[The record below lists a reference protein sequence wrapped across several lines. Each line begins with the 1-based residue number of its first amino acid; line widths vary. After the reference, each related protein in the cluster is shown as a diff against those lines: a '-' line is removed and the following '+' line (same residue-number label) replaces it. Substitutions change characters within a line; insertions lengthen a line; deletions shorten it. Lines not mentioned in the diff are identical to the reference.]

1 MVNGNVEDKT
11 PKSSRRDLLAGIP
24 SIPSESER
32 TLRLGNDSLSAL
44 RRSCPQGPS
53 SRDPFGRMSR
63 EALNLDL
70 NFSSTSEDERGDDV
84 DEEVVAAAPAV
95 EEEAESEVERIV
107 QRLERRNKRRIS
119 VTAAVKQRFLR
130 LCRDAQLSLTRSPNR
145 GSKWD
150 SSCILR
156 EDVLRIRK
164 AVRLEVEG
172 RTRPRRV
179 LDGIMAWLGFHCQC
193 KVLLQV
199 LNRAVDVI
207 DKNDEDDADLFH
219 FNDFTFYNLEQVSR
233 YPWMRSAGV
242 FSILATLA
250 YYLFSPLLWCAI
262 MDDQNVC
269 PMGNDWDGSAESGWM
284 ASLYFASA
292 TMSVSFYLISLC
304 QLPSF

>member
-84 DEEVVAAAPAV
+84 DEEDVAAV

-145 GSKWD
+145 GSKFEQPLD
-150 SSCILR
+150 
-156 EDVLRIRK
+156 RICH
-164 AVRLEVEG
+164 
-172 RTRPRRV
+172 
-179 LDGIMAWLGFHCQC
+179 M
-193 KVLLQV
+193 
-199 LNRAVDVI
+199 N
-207 DKNDEDDADLFH
+207 
-219 FNDFTFYNLEQVSR
+219 TFFL
-233 YPWMRSAGV
+233 
-242 FSILATLA
+242 
-250 YYLFSPLLWCAI
+250 
-262 MDDQNVC
+262 
-269 PMGNDWDGSAESGWM
+269 
-284 ASLYFASA
+284 
-292 TMSVSFYLISLC
+292 
-304 QLPSF
+304 